1 MFIALFNAIVFGAF
15 VGFLTDYWLGRAG
28 VAEPKKLIVAVVVA
42 VVTAVLTF
50 MGILG
55 VF

>member
-1 MFIALFNAIVFGAF
+1 MELFNGIVFGAF

-28 VAEPKKLIVAVVVA
+28 VTDNTKLIIAVVVA
-42 VVTAVLTF
+42 VVTAVLVF
-50 MGILG
+50 VGELG